1 MKQQCDA
8 IIGDHH
14 HRLGQQSF
22 VVQADVGKSADVARS
37 LLEVKGFFP
46 GGIDYLV
53 CSAGIIIYKPTL
65 QVSEAEMDAILDT
78 NVKGTILYNQG
89 VFRENLIKPGG
100 SIINISSSATAMN
113 PISPLYSLYV
123 ASKGAVEQFSKAF
136 AQEIGRPPYRVRLN
150 VLSPGNYC

>member
-1 MKQQCDA
+1 M
-8 IIGDHH
+8 
-14 HRLGQQSF
+14 
-22 VVQADVGKSADVARS
+22 GKSSDVARS
-37 LLEVKGFFP
+37 LHEIKGFFP
-46 GGIDYLV
+46 SGIDYLI

-65 QVSEAEMDAILDT
+65 QVSETEMDAILAT

-89 VFRENLIKPGG
+89 VFGGIEGFRENLIKPGG

-150 VLSPGNYC
+150 VLSPGTFIILLLFFR